1 VAEDFLVGFFRTR
14 TVPSSSSSSSDESIL
29 SAELFDISEI
39 RRERRRLFLEGGSLF
54 PESSLDARLAFLC
67 PVEDVD
73 VTEDGVAD
81 LFNNNESEVILGTY
95 KQTR

>member
-1 VAEDFLVGFFRTR
+1 
-14 TVPSSSSSSSDESIL
+14 
-29 SAELFDISEI
+29 
-39 RRERRRLFLEGGSLF
+39 LF